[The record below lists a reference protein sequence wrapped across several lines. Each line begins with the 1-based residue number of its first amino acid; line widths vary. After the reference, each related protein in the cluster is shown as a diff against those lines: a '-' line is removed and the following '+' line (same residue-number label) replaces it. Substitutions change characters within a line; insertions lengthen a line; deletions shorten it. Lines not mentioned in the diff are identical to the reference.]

1 MLADFAGGEGG
12 VKDREPR
19 DALPPS
25 DRGALYLI
33 NDSAP
38 HFFELASCCAVAD
51 TALERPCLEARTLH
65 HPGFTVEGDTDNV
78 ESSS

>member
-12 VKDREPR
+12 VKDREHR

-38 HFFELASCCAVAD
+38 HFFELASCCAVAN
-51 TALERPCLEARTLH
+51 TALERR
-65 HPGFTVEGDTDNV
+65 V
-78 ESSS
+78 